1 MCLSPALTI
10 SVKKWRCCLPAAEPT
25 WLKGIRVQGSR
36 GHLRAAVKERVRL
49 WGLFLSSNPHCSPP
63 RGLLQVPGYKSCW
76 RQDRSPAFLCF
87 PQEEKKF
94 KIRGARRGSKKMCV
108 CACVC
113 VFIYVYAY
121 TNIHTYTDTHVYTQ
135 THTHTHK
142 MTPVLSGWDHPWE
155 RETYPLFH
163 GSLQRVYRC
172 VVFFF

>member
-1 MCLSPALTI
+1 
-10 SVKKWRCCLPAAEPT
+10 
-25 WLKGIRVQGSR
+25 
-36 GHLRAAVKERVRL
+36 
-49 WGLFLSSNPHCSPP
+49 
-63 RGLLQVPGYKSCW
+63 
-76 RQDRSPAFLCF
+76 
-87 PQEEKKF
+87 
-94 KIRGARRGSKKMCV
+94 MCV

>member
-76 RQDRSPAFLCF
+76 RQDSSPAFLCF

-155 RETYPLFH
+155 RETCPLFH